1 MKASKDGILHLLQFN
16 SSTIHWFWNYFSIF
30 QINCNEADVEISTPV
45 TKKPLLDT
53 KNSPLTYSC
62 DEIPISRGPV
72 EDMLVYQSI
81 LLKAICRKLFEG
93 DNERYLAC
101 KWRQLAIVLDR
112 IFFIITTA
120 LVVCASLAILLK
132 KPPYDESDL
141 FPNTTNTSLSWRPF

>member
-1 MKASKDGILHLLQFN
+1 MEYFIHCSSIKSIMNWLH
-16 SSTIHWFWNYFSIF
+16 NYFSIF
-30 QINCNEADVEISTPV
+30 QINSTEADVEISIPV
-45 TKKPLLDT
+45 AKKPLLDA
-53 KNSPLTYSC
+53 KNSPQLTYSC

-112 IFFIITTA
+112 IFFIITTG

-132 KPPYDESDL
+132 KPPYDESDS
-141 FPNTTNTSLSWRPF
+141 FTNTTNTSLS